1 MENTEEIQ
9 EQIRLYGH
17 IEWRSKKNLDTF
29 LLQNTF
35 QNLRIVGY
43 ATAKTLQKWGETQ
56 YEKDPVYIAAK
67 NTRFYYL
74 LGLGKKQNPT
84 VYRTNSIEPSVCM
97 DRYTME
103 MHNQHLGMV
112 TNNNNF
118 LKPNYV
124 YGRIH

>member
-1 MENTEEIQ
+1 MKNVKDICTTTEEIQ

-35 QNLRIVGY
+35 QNFQIVGY

-56 YEKDPVYIAAK
+56 YEKDPVYIATK

-74 LGLGKKQNPT
+74 LGIGKKQNPT
-84 VYRTNSIEPSVCM
+84 VDRTNSI

-103 MHNQHLGMV
+103 KHSQIHSL
-112 TNNNNF
+112 
-118 LKPNYV
+118 L
-124 YGRIH
+124 YGSF